1 MIRKR
6 LVIGREGLES
16 LIRHTPKATWA
27 SQESIWA
34 GIPVYVDEFI
44 TSSDRPDEFETPCG
58 IQHRDTFSIQYQLY
72 SYDANDIDF
81 LLYAGIIR
89 HAREHPAFIVDETE
103 CFEPFNI

>member
-6 LVIGREGLES
+6 LVIGREGLEV
-16 LIRHTPKATWA
+16 LKKHTPKAVCP
-27 SQESIWA
+27 SQESVWA

-58 IQHRDTFSIQYQLY
+58 IQHRDTFSIQYRLY
-72 SYDANDIDF
+72 SYDANDIEF

-103 CFEPFNI
+103 CLQSFNI